1 MEACLACPDRWMA
14 ALNRYD
20 ATGMDVELHF
30 PHARF
35 AEGTLTVLDKP
46 AGNVMNLFDRL
57 KRDSVWHHSAWNKRE
72 IVQRNEVMVNMAVN
86 YTRFCDD
93 VGWSEGLGLTF
104 GQTLLLQ
111 HRPRQTTSGRR
122 VGR

>member
-1 MEACLACPDRWMA
+1 MA
-14 ALNRYD
+14 ALNRND
-20 ATGMDVELHF
+20 AAGMDAELHF
-30 PHARF
+30 PHVRF
-35 AEGTLTVLDKP
+35 AEGKLTVLDKP

-57 KRDSVWHHSAWNKRE
+57 KRDSDWHHSAWNKRE

-86 YTRFCDD
+86 STRFRDD

-111 HRPRQTTSGRR
+111 PRPRQTTSGRR